1 MRTLL
6 LFDIDGTLI
15 LSGRAGLRALNRAFE
30 DVTGVA
36 DAFHGINAAGRTDGY
51 LLDEAARRAGFA
63 LTPEHRQALQAR
75 YFETLVEEIQLPGEG
90 RKAVMPGVRPLL
102 AALSGRDDVVLALL
116 TGNFEQSARIKLEYF
131 DLWTPFRFGA
141 FADDASDRN
150 RLVPIALGR
159 AREAGCEPHA
169 DRVIVIGDTPLDIE
183 CAQAGGVRA
192 VGVATGSHSRAELR
206 DAGAD
211 DVLEDLSETDRVV
224 EMLVGG
230 SVWES
235 NPSRPR

>member
-15 LSGRAGLRALNRAFE
+15 LSGRAGLRALNHAFE
-30 DVTGVA
+30 HATGVA
-36 DAFHGINAAGRTDGY
+36 DAFRGINAAGRTDGY
-51 LLDEAARRAGFA
+51 LLDEAARRAGLELDA
-63 LTPEHRQALQAR
+63 AMRSVIQER
-75 YFETLVEEIQLPGEG
+75 YFVTLVDEIKLPGEG

-102 AALSGRDDVVLALL
+102 SSLAGRDDVVLALL
-116 TGNFEQSARIKLEYF
+116 TGNFQQSARIKLEYF
-131 DLWTPFRFGA
+131 DLWSPFRFGA

-159 AREAGCEPHA
+159 AREAGHAPAA

-183 CAQAGGVRA
+183 CAKAGGVRA
-192 VGVATGSHSRAELR
+192 LGVATGSHTIDDLR

-211 DVLEDLSETDRVV
+211 HALEDLSDTERVI
-224 EMLVGG
+224 ELLGM
-230 SVWES
+230 
-235 NPSRPR
+235 

>member
-30 DVTGVA
+30 HVTGVA
-36 DAFHGINAAGRTDGY
+36 DAFRGISAAGRTDGY
-51 LLDEAARRAGFA
+51 LLDEAARRAG
-63 LTPEHRQALQAR
+63 LTLAPADRHALQSR

-102 AALSGRDDVVLALL
+102 AALDGRDDVVLALL
-116 TGNFEQSARIKLEYF
+116 TGNFARSARIKLEYF
-131 DLWTPFRFGA
+131 DLWAPFRFGA

-159 AREAGCEPHA
+159 AKAAGCEAHA

-183 CAQAGGVRA
+183 CARAGGVRA
-192 VGVATGSHSRAELR
+192 VGVATGSHSLAELR
-206 DAGAD
+206 EAGAD
-211 DVLEDLSETDRVV
+211 AVLGDLSETDRV
-224 EMLVGG
+224 LRALGI
-230 SVWES
+230 S
-235 NPSRPR
+235 

>member
-30 DVTGVA
+30 HATGLPG
-36 DAFHGINAAGRTDGY
+36 AFHGINAAGRTDGY
-51 LLDEAARRAGFA
+51 LLDEAARRAG
-63 LTPEHRQALQAR
+63 LTLTADVRTAVRDQ
-75 YFETLVEEIQLPGEG
+75 YFQTLIEEIQLPGEG

-102 AALSGRDDVVLALL
+102 AVLSERDDVVLALL
-116 TGNFEQSARIKLEYF
+116 TGNFEGSARIKLEYF
-131 DLWTPFRFGA
+131 DLWAPFRFGA

-150 RLVPIALGR
+150 QLVPVALDR
-159 AREAGCEPHA
+159 ARAAGHDPAVE
-169 DRVIVIGDTPLDIE
+169 RVIVIGDTPLDIE
-183 CAQAGGVRA
+183 CAKAGGVRA
-192 VGVATGSHSRAELR
+192 LGVATGSHSLDELR
-206 DAGAD
+206 EAGAD
-211 DVLEDLSETDRVV
+211 QVLADLSETDRVV
-224 EMLVGG
+224 QMLVGG

>member
-30 DVTGVA
+30 HVTGVG

-51 LLDEAARRAGFA
+51 LLDEAARQAGLT
-63 LTPEHRQALQAR
+63 LTPGDREALQAR

-102 AALSGRDDVVLALL
+102 AALNRRDDVVLALL
-116 TGNFEQSARIKLEYF
+116 TGNFARSARIKLEYF
-131 DLWTPFRFGA
+131 DLWAPFRFGA

-150 RLVPIALGR
+150 RLEPVALGR
-159 AREAGCEPHA
+159 AKEAGCEPHA

-183 CAQAGGVRA
+183 CARAGGVRA
-192 VGVATGSHSRAELR
+192 LGVATGSHSLAELC

-211 DVLEDLSETDRVV
+211 DVVEDLSDIDRV
-224 EMLVGG
+224 MRALGI
-230 SVWES
+230 S
-235 NPSRPR
+235 